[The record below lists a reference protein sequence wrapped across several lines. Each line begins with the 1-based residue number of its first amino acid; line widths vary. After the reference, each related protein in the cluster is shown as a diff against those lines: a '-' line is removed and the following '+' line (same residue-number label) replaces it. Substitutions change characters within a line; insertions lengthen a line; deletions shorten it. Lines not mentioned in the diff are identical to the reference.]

1 MCTAVVSD
9 GLAELLLRRAALVV
23 WRERLYELVL
33 CFWYGRCSSHFLLK
47 FDCSLTAEFSAR
59 TIVQQDLVDW
69 SETKIYDLVLFRYSI
84 EFYDASISTADC
96 MYVIS
101 CALSRVR

>member
-1 MCTAVVSD
+1 MMNFDFQMTET
-9 GLAELLLRRAALVV
+9 LA
-23 WRERLYELVL
+23 
-33 CFWYGRCSSHFLLK
+33 
-47 FDCSLTAEFSAR
+47 T
-59 TIVQQDLVDW
+59 VDW

-96 MYVIS
+96 MYVIP